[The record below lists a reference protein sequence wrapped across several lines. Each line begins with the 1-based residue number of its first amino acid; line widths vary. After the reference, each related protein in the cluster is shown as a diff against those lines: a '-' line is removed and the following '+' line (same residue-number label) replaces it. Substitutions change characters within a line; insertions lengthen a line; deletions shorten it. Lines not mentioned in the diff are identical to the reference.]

1 MYYLLLYQTIPDYLE
16 RRTPHRADH
25 FAHASKAVESG
36 NLLLG
41 GAFAD
46 PAGGAALVFQTD
58 DPEVVTDFAEND
70 PYVRNGLI
78 ESYEIREWT
87 VVLGSKF

>member
-36 NLLLG
+36 ILLLG
-41 GAFAD
+41 GAFTAPAD
-46 PAGGAALVFQTD
+46 GAALVFHTD
-58 DPEVVTDFAEND
+58 DPGVVSDFAEND
-70 PYVRNGLI
+70 PYVKNGLI
-78 ESYEIREWT
+78 ESYEIRKWA